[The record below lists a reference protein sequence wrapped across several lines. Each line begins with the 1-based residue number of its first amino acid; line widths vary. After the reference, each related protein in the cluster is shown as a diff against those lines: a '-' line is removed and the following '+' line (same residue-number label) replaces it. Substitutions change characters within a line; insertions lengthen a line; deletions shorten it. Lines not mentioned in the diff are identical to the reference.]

1 MQELNTQFI
10 KKKKNEKWSIKIEK
24 KARLFPPCIR
34 IITVNISFFNK
45 FRKTP

>member
-24 KARLFPPCIR
+24 KAKGAKMVLFL
-34 IITVNISFFNK
+34 K
-45 FRKTP
+45 FKT

>member
-24 KARLFPPCIR
+24 KARVTNNL
-34 IITVNISFFNK
+34 
-45 FRKTP
+45 